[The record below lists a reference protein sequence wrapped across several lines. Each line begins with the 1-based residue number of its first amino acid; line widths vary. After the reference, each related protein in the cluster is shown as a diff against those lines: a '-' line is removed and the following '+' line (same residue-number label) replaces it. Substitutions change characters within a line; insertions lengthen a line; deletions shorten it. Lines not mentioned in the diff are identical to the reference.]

1 MDDDKDHIPNGM
13 YSINSLS
20 KNQLF
25 FYGLGSVMYWIKRF
39 YRVSVA
45 VWVTQRH
52 QPPFEGVEYRSI
64 AVVCVETHHK

>member
-25 FYGLGSVMYWIKRF
+25 FYGLGSVMY
-39 YRVSVA
+39 
-45 VWVTQRH
+45 
-52 QPPFEGVEYRSI
+52 
-64 AVVCVETHHK
+64 